1 MDFLSSLQDQ
11 FSAVLESSTN
21 PNSTVFKTLNSFQ
34 NGQFALN
41 FAGGSQ
47 VEGLISVV
55 LIAIGALMVFFGCR
69 LFKATLFLFV
79 FVAGAAITFYIGA
92 EEQLDSKFVFALS
105 ILTGLFL
112 GLLSLRLFKLALFG
126 IGAGVAFV
134 LWIVAKSLYP
144 NLFASNV
151 QLYAALVIPMIVLG
165 IVSVYMEQYYL
176 LIATPVIGSFM
187 VAQGVDHFADLDI
200 NVFGTLSGQVYCTS
214 DECYSLWAGV
224 TGLALLGMLVQY
236 NYTSKFATSK
246 PKTKTIYK
254 EKYVRMAEPS
264 VATKIAV

>member
-1 MDFLSSLQDQ
+1 MDFLNSLPDQ
-11 FSAVLESSTN
+11 LAAALESSTN
-21 PNSTVFKTLNSFQ
+21 PNSTLIQTINSFQ

-47 VEGLISVV
+47 VEGLISAV

-79 FVAGAAITFYIGA
+79 FVGGSALTFYIGA
-92 EEQLDSKFVFALS
+92 EEKLDSKFVLAVS

-112 GLLSLRLFKLALFG
+112 ALLSLRLFKLALFSV
-126 IGAGVAFV
+126 GAGVAFV

-151 QLYAALVIPMIVLG
+151 QLYAALVVPMIILG
-165 IVSVYMEQYYL
+165 IVSIYMEQYYL
-176 LIATPVIGSFM
+176 LVATPLLGSFM
-187 VAQGVDHFADLDI
+187 LAQGVDHFADLDI

-254 EKYVRMAEPS
+254 EKYVRMPEPA
-264 VATKIAV
+264 VQTKTAV